1 MRSALLT
8 LTLPVTVLALLGS
21 ASARDIVIPAG
32 TLMQCTLSE
41 PNFSSATASVGD
53 PVLCHPRTLQQFGQP
68 AFPRGTYLV
77 GHLESEKDPGHF
89 VGKGYLKLEFDRI
102 GLPNTDIPLPG
113 KIIATKGY
121 KVDKDGK
128 IIGHGHPTRDVVE
141 WMIPPLWPWKIIT
154 LPARGPRPA
163 LRGETLITMRIM
175 DDVVIPQNA
184 FTEWHRFGM
193 PSQDAYDQPS
203 AYHPSRNSAA
213 PALDSAPALH
223 TVSDQATPEVQN
235 QNSSSEIQDQDLTAA
250 PAASATSLAVFKT
263 TSGDPDASQQPLTW
277 HYYGQRTSSVT
288 PASMSATDARAP
300 KLTLFVLKSGS
311 VYAVTD
317 YWVKEG
323 SLQYVLSSGDQGAA
337 ALQDID
343 WSSTTQLNS
352 ERNVRVT
359 LRSPAQTN

>member
-8 LTLPVTVLALLGS
+8 LTLPVTLLALVGS

-53 PVLCHPRTLQQFGQP
+53 PVLCHPRTVQQFGQP

-77 GHLESEKDPGHF
+77 GHLEADKDPGHF

-128 IIGHGHPTRDVVE
+128 IIGHGHPTRDAVE

-163 LRGETLITMRIM
+163 LKGETLITMRIM

-184 FTEWHRFGM
+184 LSEWHRFGM

-203 AYHPSRNSAA
+203 AYHPSRNAQ
-213 PALDSAPALH
+213 PPVLDSAPALH
-223 TVSDQATPEVQN
+223 TASEQVDQNLNQETPTPV
-235 QNSSSEIQDQDLTAA
+235 QDQDLTAA
-250 PAASATSLAVFKT
+250 PAAPSTSLAVFKT
-263 TSGDPDASQQPLTW
+263 TSSDADASQPPLTW
-277 HYYGQRTSSVT
+277 HYYGQRTSAASPAPT
-288 PASMSATDARAP
+288 PNADARAP
-300 KLTLFVLKSGS
+300 KLTLFALNSGA
-311 VYAVTD
+311 VYAVAD
-317 YWVKEG
+317 YWVQNG
-323 SLQYVLSSGDQGAA
+323 SLQYVLANGDQGAA
-337 ALQDID
+337 ALRDID

-359 LRSPAQTN
+359 LRSGAQTN